1 MWVKLSDD
9 MPEDS
14 ATVRS
19 ASTCPPCGHS
29 GKHPMA
35 DCPLTPGVAIAI
47 AAILDA
53 HPRRMPHW
61 LTWAEDLRRWADAVS
76 NNISAAI
83 VEPIPAADPVAFG
96 EANETAP
103 EGAGNTDRGL
113 TIGST
118 PRSEQGGTNG

>member
-53 HPRRMPHW
+53 HPRRLP
-61 LTWAEDLRRWADAVS
+61 LRERIMTPNPRIAVKR
-76 NNISAAI
+76 N
-83 VEPIPAADPVAFG
+83 G
-96 EANETAP
+96 EE
-103 EGAGNTDRGL
+103 
-113 TIGST
+113 S
-118 PRSEQGGTNG
+118 